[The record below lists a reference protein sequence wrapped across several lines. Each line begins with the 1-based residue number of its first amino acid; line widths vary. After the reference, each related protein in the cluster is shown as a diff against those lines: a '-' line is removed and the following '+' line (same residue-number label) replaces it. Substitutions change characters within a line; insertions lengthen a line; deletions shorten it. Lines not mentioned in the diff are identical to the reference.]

1 MTGGSK
7 LHIVYRISVTAPHQY
22 HYREGFIQR
31 GLRNSVRLAQR
42 DIQTK

>member
-7 LHIVYRISVTAPHQY
+7 LHIVYHISVTAPHRY
-22 HYREGFIQR
+22 HYREGYIQR
-31 GLRNSVRLAQR
+31 ELQNSVQLAQR